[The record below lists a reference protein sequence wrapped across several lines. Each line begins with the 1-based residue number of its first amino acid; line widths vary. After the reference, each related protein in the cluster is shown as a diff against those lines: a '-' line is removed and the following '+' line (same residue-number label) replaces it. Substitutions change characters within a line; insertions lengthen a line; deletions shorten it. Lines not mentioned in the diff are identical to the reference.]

1 MCIRTISKRRKNKVN
16 MLLAAG
22 LLLVFPKNSIIKQNN
37 ITIAPKYIII
47 SRLAIMIT
55 FDLIKTM
62 ACISIIRTTHK
73 RVVII
78 EPVYMALTITII
90 LSRLNVARNSV
101 KLFII
106 FFFSFIFSYGT
117 LNIQNILVLNQ
128 LLAWLFI
135 T

>member
-62 ACISIIRTTHK
+62 ACISTIRTTHK

-90 LSRLNVARNSV
+90 LSRLNVAKNSV